1 MREVRKSWERVQE
14 ASDKEQSSEGI
25 VVDEL
30 RGVRHVIQEGARAR
44 EPSGQKMRQGRVFGY
59 WTLRQVRVVRVQGRG
74 NRFLV
79 VHIVFSAIQAL
90 RNY

>member
-44 EPSGQKMRQGRVFGY
+44 EPSGQKIRQGRVCGY
-59 WTLRQVRVVRVQGRG
+59 LTLGYVRVVRVQGRA
-74 NRFLV
+74 NHLV
-79 VHIVFSAIQAL
+79 VHIVFFAIQ
-90 RNY
+90 